1 MAGEPSRVWESG
13 HAMRRSGDRR
23 LGFSLAFTSLR
34 VWALSR
40 RLDVTGAVPGSLSSR
55 GGIDH
60 VKTRSAAA
68 AQPQLVAMQ
77 RGKTSSC
84 ILQQTC

>member
-1 MAGEPSRVWESG
+1 
-13 HAMRRSGDRR
+13 MRRSGDRR

-55 GGIDH
+55 GGLDQRKNPIGRRRQAPARRNAARRDKLVH
-60 VKTRSAAA
+60 PSADV
-68 AQPQLVAMQ
+68 L
-77 RGKTSSC
+77 
-84 ILQQTC
+84 IL